1 MKKEINFLEGTD
13 YSIKPD
19 ASANNENN
27 SQNKEI
33 YGTGNKFLDSKKRI
47 WELDFLRGI
56 CIILMIFDHLFFFGC
71 HVFGYALCE
80 TPSGQA
86 FVDFCYFYLYDS
98 PRDYIHVVVL
108 FFFFALC
115 GISCSLSRSNL
126 KRGLILSLVAT
137 VYSLLSYLISLF
149 AGSDAITNYGVLNFL
164 ATCIMIYAL
173 AELALK
179 RVPYGKYVLLGLCS
193 LSAIIVLA
201 LFYYYTPPSDLPYA
215 FSFLF
220 PTKYFDGLHFIDF
233 KCHSAYAQIDVSP
246 ADFFPFIPY
255 AAFFFIGN
263 VMGFTIYRDKKSL
276 LPKLD
281 GNWNI
286 AVNFLGRHT
295 LIVYVIHIV
304 VIALLLEAICFFS
317 TGYGVLF

>member
-1 MKKEINFLEGTD
+1 MFKKD
-13 YSIKPD
+13 YSVKPD
-19 ASANNENN
+19 AENVRLKTESHDN
-27 SQNKEI
+27 GFSL
-33 YGTGNKFLDSKKRI
+33 NKFLDSKKRI

-71 HVFGYALCE
+71 HVFGYALSE
-80 TPSGQA
+80 TTSGQA

-98 PRDYIHVVVL
+98 PRDYVHVVVL
-108 FFFFALC
+108 FFFFSLC

-137 VYSLLSYLISLF
+137 VYSLLSYAAAKLV
-149 AGSDAITNYGVLNFL
+149 GDETITNYGVLNFL
-164 ATCIMIYAL
+164 ATCIMLYAI
-173 AELALK
+173 AEAVLK
-179 RVPYGKYVLLGLCS
+179 RIPYGKYVLLGLS
-193 LSAIIVLA
+193 SAAALIVLS
-201 LFYYYTPPSDLPYA
+201 LFYYYTPPNNLPIELAY
-215 FSFLF
+215 LF
-220 PTKYFDGLHFIDF
+220 PTQYFDGLHFIDF
-233 KCHSAYAQIDVSP
+233 KCHTIFSQTEISP

-263 VMGFTIYRDKKSL
+263 VMGLTIYKNKTSL

-295 LIVYVIHIV
+295 LIVYVVHIV
-304 VIALLLEAICFFS
+304 FIALLLETICVLQ